1 MSLGHVLAACKRER
15 VPPHLLQQCRPA
27 DVLVVENILMV
38 IQDSIPCTN
47 IPQSVVRVHSGL
59 YEITVPVGAADIS
72 LQQLLAVQ
80 NYSPARIADINIKS
94 LDNSI
99 ALIFSVCDE
108 TKSVMCSDVSIV
120 RICKR
125 SKR

>member
-1 MSLGHVLAACKRER
+1 MSLGHALSACRREK
-15 VPPHLLQQCRPA
+15 VPAHLLQQCRPEDA
-27 DVLVVENILMV
+27 VVVENILTV

-47 IPQSVVRVHSGL
+47 IPQSVLRVHSGM
-59 YEITVPVGAADIS
+59 YDITVPASSAEIS

-80 NYSPARIADINIKS
+80 NYSPARIADIRVTVHDSS
-94 LDNSI
+94 LTLVF
-99 ALIFSVCDE
+99 AVCDE
-108 TKSVMCSDVSIV
+108 TKLVMCSDVSIV